1 MQIGYSRI
9 KSRAQ
14 VFWLQIQCSALHN
27 TEIEQGWVPLH
38 RKRKARSAQ
47 PHRLKTNWDS
57 GDNAASFSKN
67 FGNKRKVLSNKVNH
81 AHREKYQEKKK
92 KKQHRSIQEA
102 STKPTPLRRQLETKR
117 QTSYDFILKC
127 VAPGGKFGSLLD
139 RKKDCNWTRE
149 WSQRSQCLSLEILE
163 ATSSIELN

>member
-67 FGNKRKVLSNKVNH
+67 FGDKRKVLSNKVNH

-92 KKQHRSIQEA
+92 KKAAQKHPRGQYKANTSEKAIRNKTSNKLWLYPKMCCTWREVWI
-102 STKPTPLRRQLETKR
+102 TTWPEEGLQL
-117 QTSYDFILKC
+117 D
-127 VAPGGKFGSLLD
+127 
-139 RKKDCNWTRE
+139 
-149 WSQRSQCLSLEILE
+149 
-163 ATSSIELN
+163 